1 MNVHA
6 GQQVQLMTRSDDA
19 EPESEHSELPG
30 QRVGRLGWLINP
42 DKRRLMLPATGAWIL
57 ALDWLLFTSNALSA
71 GTATLV
77 VMIIGFVLGSA
88 GTYVIQWRFAG
99 DAPWKAFLK
108 AVLAGVLVGLP
119 WPVGGTLFG
128 GWVLL
133 FSGLGNAKKE
143 FLGR

>member
-1 MNVHA
+1 
-6 GQQVQLMTRSDDA
+6 MTRSNDV
-19 EPESEHSELPG
+19 EPESEHSGSPS
-30 QRVGRLGWLINP
+30 QRHSRLGWLIKP

-71 GTATLV
+71 GTATLI
-77 VMIIGFVLGSA
+77 VMIVGFVLGSA

-99 DAPWKAFLK
+99 DASWKAILK
-108 AVLAGVLVGLP
+108 AVLAGVVVGLP

>member
-1 MNVHA
+1 V
-6 GQQVQLMTRSDDA
+6 TRSDDA
-19 EPESEHSELPG
+19 ELESEHSELPG

-42 DKRRLMLPATGAWIL
+42 DNPRLILPATGAWIL
-57 ALDWLLFTSNALSA
+57 VMDWLLFTSNALSV

-77 VMIIGFVLGSA
+77 VVIVGFVLGSA
-88 GTYVIQWRFAG
+88 GTYVIQRRFAG
-99 DAPWKAFLK
+99 DAPWKAILK
-108 AVLAGVLVGLP
+108 AVLAGVVVGLP

-143 FLGR
+143 LLGR

>member
-1 MNVHA
+1 
-6 GQQVQLMTRSDDA
+6 MTRSDDV

-30 QRVGRLGWLINP
+30 QRVRRLGWLINP
-42 DKRRLMLPATGAWIL
+42 GKRRLILPATGAWIL
-57 ALDWLLFTSNALSA
+57 VLDWLLFSSNALSA

-77 VMIIGFVLGSA
+77 VMIVGFVLGSA

-99 DAPWKAFLK
+99 DAAWKAFLK
-108 AVLAGVLVGLP
+108 AVFSGVVVGLP

-133 FSGLGNAKKE
+133 FSGLANAKKE
-143 FLGR
+143 VLGR